1 MSLHY
6 LFEKF
11 KVFCCC
17 YCCLEES
24 TPAFDEFLQLL
35 GEKVQLKGFAHY
47 RGVLDTTSK
56 FIKF

>member
-11 KVFCCC
+11 KAICCC
-17 YCCLEES
+17 CCLEES

-47 RGVLDTTSK
+47 RGVLDTASK
-56 FIKF
+56 MIKF